1 MDILQLLVTALAA
14 GVAAWAA
21 VRVELRYM
29 RRDINAA
36 HRRLDLIS
44 APGAWGGNVE

>member
-1 MDILQLLVTALAA
+1 MPDWLQALMPGIAA
-14 GVAAWAA
+14 GLVAWGA

-36 HRRLDLIS
+36 HMRLDKIK
-44 APGAWGGNVE
+44 APGAWMNAD